1 MSSPASALDYAMRLL
16 ARRDHTRR
24 ELFARLSG
32 KGFSPAESE
41 EAIAR
46 LVAWGYLDER
56 AIARRWIED
65 CQMRRPRGRALAAAE
80 LEARGIPE
88 EIVREALSHY
98 PPGARGEGGP
108 GRPGPARDTDP
119 GPPAGSPACLAG
131 VASARLPGTPRG
143 TPMRGP
149 RRLTLPGEKR

>member
-1 MSSPASALDYAMRLL
+1 MSHPANALDYAMRLL

-56 AIARRWIED
+56 AIARRWVED

-98 PPGARGEGGP
+98 PPAREE
-108 GRPGPARDTDP
+108 RVAR
-119 GPPAGSPACLAG
+119 AAL
-131 VASARLPGTPRG
+131 ARLGIRIPVPPPDRPRAW
-143 TPMRGP
+143 RALL
-149 RRLTLPGEKR
+149 RLGFPEPLAARLCGVPDA